1 MVNINNIPNSYGNNG
16 AKHLNFTTFIN
27 STGTIGTI
35 YTSAVTNITGSE
47 FLALLGIIILIILFF
62 LMFGL
67 PIEVTSILI
76 MPMIIVYGVYSQDL
90 IGLLGLTLIYL
101 GILFGKNFFI
111 T

>member
-1 MVNINNIPNSYGNNG
+1 M
-16 AKHLNFTTFIN
+16 NFTTFIN
-27 STGTIGTI
+27 QTGTIGTI
-35 YTSAVTNITGSE
+35 YNSAVTNITGSE

-67 PIEVTSILI
+67 PVEVTFILI
-76 MPMIIVYGVYSQDL
+76 MPMLIVYGVYSQDL
-90 IGLLGLTLIYL
+90 IGFLGLTLIYL

>member
-1 MVNINNIPNSYGNNG
+1 M
-16 AKHLNFTTFIN
+16 NFTTFIN
-27 STGTIGTI
+27 QTGTIGTI
-35 YTSAVTNITGSE
+35 YNSAVTNITGSE

-67 PIEVTSILI
+67 PIEVT
-76 MPMIIVYGVYSQDL
+76 
-90 IGLLGLTLIYL
+90 LGLTLLYL